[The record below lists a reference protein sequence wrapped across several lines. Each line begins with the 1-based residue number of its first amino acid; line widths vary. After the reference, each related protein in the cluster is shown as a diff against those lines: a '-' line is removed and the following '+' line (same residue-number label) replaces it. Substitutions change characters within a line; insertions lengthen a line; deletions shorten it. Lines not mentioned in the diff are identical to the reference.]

1 MNPKLL
7 PSAHDSTMVA
17 PFMIDDRVFFFP
29 FLILDP
35 INNTVTRLLL
45 PFLHSPQSE
54 NKVEASLGHLCKE
67 AKGGL
72 SLVFLYLEVLLVQ
85 ALALVLSPH

>member
-17 PFMIDDRVFFFP
+17 PFMIDDRVIFFP
-29 FLILDP
+29 FLILDS

-45 PFLHSPQSE
+45 PFLHSSQSE
-54 NKVEASLGHLCKE
+54 NKVEA
-67 AKGGL
+67 
-72 SLVFLYLEVLLVQ
+72 
-85 ALALVLSPH
+85 